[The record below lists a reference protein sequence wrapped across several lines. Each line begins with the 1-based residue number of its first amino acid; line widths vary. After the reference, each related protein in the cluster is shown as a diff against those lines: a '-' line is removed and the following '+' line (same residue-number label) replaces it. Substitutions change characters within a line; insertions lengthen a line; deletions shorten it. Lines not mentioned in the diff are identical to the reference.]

1 MTSIRNTPIADRS
14 AIVIVALLTAV
25 FAFIAYQ
32 PWRLYF
38 FGDTWDILCEFHENG
53 WTTIWRMHNEH
64 FMPVSKAVLYVQYA
78 LFGMHNLPY
87 QAVSIAIHSLNA
99 ALLYIAAGQLT
110 GMVIPRLFGA
120 LFFGF
125 SGVYWELTMWEA
137 GQQTTLAMLFILLSL
152 ILGRQYLRQGKAA
165 PLAGAMASAL
175 FATWSMGYG
184 LLASPLLAVEAII
197 SLLSGRRQWKRAAAV
212 CLLPTLTILVAFGVM
227 LRTDPTGFGN
237 ARRAATLRQAL
248 QVLPW
253 TAAALRGLAASY
265 LAPLSAPLV
274 LGGLLLLAGFFLG
287 HSFVS
292 PSRLLILLP
301 PISMLLLPY
310 ALTVV
315 GRANSGIGLAASSRY
330 QYLAAAALGL
340 MLAWIASG
348 IFEIA
353 QARYPKMLFPLALA
367 LLLTLPLHAAAGY
380 LYIRRNSP
388 MVQWGVQARRFVS
401 LAIDRHTWAG
411 VTPSNTCIRPN
422 LYLPTAMYPYP
433 FFYLERALPLFGGA
447 NIPAA
452 PVESLLSSGDLAPS
466 NLLRGVLTEARIQRP
481 AAVLSSLRRLALT
494 RRGPILSRLL

>member
-197 SLLSGRRQWKRAAAV
+197 SLLSQAPVEASSSGLPITHTDDSGRLRSNAAD
-212 CLLPTLTILVAFGVM
+212 
-227 LRTDPTGFGN
+227 RSN
-237 ARRAATLRQAL
+237 RLRQRQTSRNAQAGIAGTTL
-248 QVLPW
+248 DG
-253 TAAALRGLAASY
+253 RG
-265 LAPLSAPLV
+265 SAR
-274 LGGLLLLAGFFLG
+274 LGGLLLSTTQRAAGT
-287 HSFVS
+287 
-292 PSRLLILLP
+292 R
-301 PISMLLLPY
+301 
-310 ALTVV
+310 
-315 GRANSGIGLAASSRY
+315 RASS
-330 QYLAAAALGL
+330 
-340 MLAWIASG
+340 
-348 IFEIA
+348 
-353 QARYPKMLFPLALA
+353 
-367 LLLTLPLHAAAGY
+367 
-380 LYIRRNSP
+380 
-388 MVQWGVQARRFVS
+388 ARR
-401 LAIDRHTWAG
+401 
-411 VTPSNTCIRPN
+411 
-422 LYLPTAMYPYP
+422 
-433 FFYLERALPLFGGA
+433 
-447 NIPAA
+447 
-452 PVESLLSSGDLAPS
+452 
-466 NLLRGVLTEARIQRP
+466 
-481 AAVLSSLRRLALT
+481 
-494 RRGPILSRLL
+494 ILSGT